1 MRSVYLSFLVLG
13 LAAVALHS
21 ADVHTFTP
29 AQKNYWA
36 FQPVAKPT
44 PPAVKNQQ
52 WVQNAIDAFVLQK
65 LEAQNLQPNPRAGKL
80 TLLRRTTIDMTG
92 LPPTQEEI
100 QQYLSDQSPNAWEK
114 VVDRLLASPQYG
126 ERWARHWLD
135 VARYA
140 DSNGFRGDETRPHVW
155 RYRDYV
161 IKAFNDD
168 KPYDRFVREQ
178 IAGDEL
184 YPGDP
189 DALVA
194 MGFNRHWIEESNAAA
209 MVLRRQETLNDMT
222 TVTGVAFL

>member
-52 WVQNAIDAFVLQK
+52 WVQNPIDAFVLQK

-114 VVDRLLASPQYG
+114 VVDRLLAHSITSD
-126 ERWARHWLD
+126 A
-135 VARYA
+135 
-140 DSNGFRGDETRPHVW
+140 STF
-155 RYRDYV
+155 
-161 IKAFNDD
+161 I
-168 KPYDRFVREQ
+168 DRAEH
-178 IAGDEL
+178 
-184 YPGDP
+184 DP
-189 DALVA
+189 V
-194 MGFNRHWIEESNAAA
+194 H
-209 MVLRRQETLNDMT
+209 
-222 TVTGVAFL
+222 